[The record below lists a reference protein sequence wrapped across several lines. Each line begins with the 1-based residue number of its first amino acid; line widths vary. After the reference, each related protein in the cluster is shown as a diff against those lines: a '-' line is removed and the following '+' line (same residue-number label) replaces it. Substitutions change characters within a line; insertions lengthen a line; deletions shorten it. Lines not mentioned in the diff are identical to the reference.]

1 MEGPV
6 FAVMKDVDSRP
17 GRGASFGDGMAR
29 LHQRLGAVGAIVDG
43 TVRDL
48 EGIRWN
54 RVGLP
59 IFAWGMV
66 PGSGH
71 GAFNATRVNAPIT
84 VGSVRI
90 RPGDL
95 IFGDGDGCVRIRWST
110 PRKCWNWQQKCGPKK
125 QRFLRCTIQTTF
137 SLAKWRESRR

>member
-1 MEGPV
+1 
-6 FAVMKDVDSRP
+6 MKDVDSRP

-29 LHQRLGAVGAIVDG
+29 LHQRLGAVGAVVDG

-48 EGIRWN
+48 EGIR
-54 RVGLP
+54 RVGPADLR
-59 IFAWGMV
+59 FGGMV
-66 PGSGH
+66 PGH
-71 GAFNATRVNAPIT
+71 GVFNATRVNAPIT

-95 IFGDGDGCVRIRWST
+95 IFGDGDGCVRIPLEHAEEVLELAAEVRDKEAKIFALYDSDD
-110 PRKCWNWQQKCGPKK
+110 
-125 QRFLRCTIQTTF
+125 F